1 MGLVLA
7 GTAGSRDASPAE
19 KSRMSERQYMDSIRK
34 NAKENNRDSV
44 NRLAAEFLKE
54 FPKSKKV
61 PDVRLILAD
70 VETSPDESIA
80 KYRVVVT
87 KYKYYPKRDYAQ
99 FRICEI
105 EYLQSR
111 WQDLVA
117 DAREGLKLG
126 PGAYVDRFRFFLVI
140 GLIHREDYDA
150 AEKECRQLIDRNHDY
165 QNMARSLL
173 ILSHIYRS
181 TSGLSR
187 EYINTIRETAL
198 GYSNADAYPTALF
211 LLGEFY
217 EQKRMFDESYSA
229 YTDLTLRYPGS
240 PEATE
245 AMKRVRTIMKHN
257 PRRVFYLPGKKIV
270 DNTESIAIT
279 PEMDLHDE
287 NGSSS
292 FYSISVGPLPSLKNA
307 NEIKSLLKEFE
318 FIKTIRLKN
327 GYSLYVGKSP
337 DEESAMKLKMRLA
350 EEYGINGNLVRI
362 SGDGKR
368 SYIYGE

>member
-1 MGLVLA
+1 MVLVLSGVA
-7 GTAGSRDASPAE
+7 GGGSAFPAD
-19 KSRMSERQYMDSIRK
+19 KSRMTEQQCLDAIRK
-34 NAKENNRDSV
+34 LAKENDRVAV
-44 NRLAAEFLKE
+44 NRRAAEFLKN
-54 FPKSKKV
+54 FPESSLV

-80 KYRVVVT
+80 KYRIVAT
-87 KYKYYPKRDYAQ
+87 KYKYYSKRDYAR
-99 FRICEI
+99 FRICET

-117 DAREGLKLG
+117 DAREGLKLD
-126 PGAYVDRFRFFLVI
+126 PCAYADRFRFFLII
-140 GLIHREDYDA
+140 GLIHREEFDA
-150 AEKECRQLIDRNHDY
+150 AEKECRRLIDGNHDY
-165 QNMARSLL
+165 QSMARSLL

-187 EYINTIRETAL
+187 EYINAIRETAL
-198 GYSNADAYPTALF
+198 GYGDADAYPAALF

-217 EQKRMFDESYSA
+217 EQKSMYDESYSA

-240 PEATE
+240 PEAVE
-245 AMKRVRTIMKHN
+245 AAKRAKALMKHN

-279 PEMDLHDE
+279 PETDVPDK

-292 FYSISVGPLPSLKNA
+292 YYSISVGPFSSVKNA
-307 NEIKSLLKEFE
+307 NRIKSLLKEFE
-318 FIKTIRLKN
+318 FIKTVRLKK

-337 DEESAMKLKMRLA
+337 DEESAMKLKVRLA

-362 SGDGKR
+362 SGNGQR